1 MRLTDTGVLYTQ
13 ARDRV
18 SRARIIN
25 IIYRRMCIVHPA
37 RVGLILF
44 PRTGG
49 RVARSHGTPR
59 PSRSPLTE
67 ASGSPDFLT
76 DVPRKSLPWKIVH
89 DY

>member
-25 IIYRRMCIVHPA
+25 IIYRRMRIVHPA

-44 PRTGG
+44 PG
-49 RVARSHGTPR
+49 RVAEARKAR
-59 PSRSPLTE
+59 PPL
-67 ASGSPDFLT
+67 
-76 DVPRKSLPWKIVH
+76 VPRHRSKRYPIF
-89 DY
+89 